1 MLNEKFFE
9 KESETVAEELIGKVI
24 TYNGKKAAITET
36 EAYGTIDP
44 FCYGVRYGE
53 TKKNKASFKK
63 GGHIFVYAGMLMITA
78 GNSNDDPQNV
88 LIRKADNPACNGPCN
103 LKKYFDLSAEE
114 LNGKMIGEESGIF
127 IEETDIVCSVNT
139 AKRGKFDIEKTAEDY
154 ARKHP
159 DYEKNKVE
167 EIVNKYAEKQWR
179 FSLKK

>member
-1 MLNEKFFE
+1 
-9 KESETVAEELIGKVI
+9 
-24 TYNGKKAAITET
+24 
-36 EAYGTIDP
+36 
-44 FCYGVRYGE
+44 
-53 TKKNKASFKK
+53 
-63 GGHIFVYAGMLMITA
+63 MITA
-78 GNSNDDPQNV
+78 GSSNDDPQNV